1 MNYIVLDLEW
11 NQGNRENERDE
22 KLPFEIIE
30 IGAVK
35 VNSAGEITDE
45 FCELI
50 KPAIYHEMHRITEQL
65 IHIQMDDLTAG
76 RPFPSVCRDFLQ
88 WCGEDR
94 MFCTWGTLDLV
105 ELQRNMEYYE
115 IPPLSEVPFAYLDI
129 QKLFS
134 IAYEDRRT
142 RRNLE
147 FATDYLGILKQ
158 EPFHR
163 AISDAYYTA
172 KVFTYVLARKPEVI
186 RNVSYDVYHPP
197 KTREQEVRV
206 VFDTYAKYISRVFE
220 SKKEAFADKEVSS
233 SKCYLC
239 HKNLRK
245 KMKWFT
251 LNNKHYY
258 CLACCG
264 QHGYIKYKL
273 RLQKANDGGA
283 FVVKTSRFI
292 TEKEKEELIA
302 RKEHADEIKKR
313 RKH

>member
-11 NQGNRENERDE
+11 NQGSRENERDE

-50 KPAIYHEMHRITEQL
+50 KPTIYHEMHRITEQL

-172 KVFTYVLARKPEVI
+172 KVFTYVLARNPEVI

-197 KTREQEVRV
+197 KTREQEGRV
-206 VFDTYAKYISRVFE
+206 LFDIYSKYISRVIE
-220 SKKEAFADKEVSS
+220 MKK
-233 SKCYLC
+233 
-239 HKNLRK
+239 
-245 KMKWFT
+245 
-251 LNNKHYY
+251 
-258 CLACCG
+258 
-264 QHGYIKYKL
+264 
-273 RLQKANDGGA
+273 
-283 FVVKTSRFI
+283 
-292 TEKEKEELIA
+292 
-302 RKEHADEIKKR
+302 
-313 RKH
+313 

>member
-11 NQGNRENERDE
+11 NQGSRENERDD

-50 KPAIYHEMHRITEQL
+50 KPTIYHEMHRITEQL

-94 MFCTWGTLDLV
+94 VFCTWGTLDLV

-134 IAYEDRRT
+134 IAYEDRKT

-220 SKKEAFADKEVSS
+220 TKKEAFADKEVSS

-258 CLACCG
+258 CLAYCG